1 MVDIYQDCLPLPH
14 YRVMRE
20 LFLTEKLPWYFN
32 DRVVS
37 TERHFM
43 FTHAFMDNGRVIN
56 AQFFEPVRA
65 MLDLIQ
71 QKKRFIGVS
80 RVKANLYTNQG
91 EAIRHPAHFDIPAD
105 SGVSNK
111 VCIGV
116 YHLNACNG
124 FTVIGEQKIPSRENQ
139 LILFDNVSHYGTVQT
154 DTDIRVVLNF
164 NLRIYD

>member
-1 MVDIYQDCLPLPH
+1 M
-14 YRVMRE
+14 
-20 LFLTEKLPWYFN
+20 
-32 DRVVS
+32 
-37 TERHFM
+37 
-43 FTHAFMDNGRVIN
+43 
-56 AQFFEPVRA
+56 
-65 MLDLIQ
+65 
-71 QKKRFIGVS
+71 
-80 RVKANLYTNQG
+80 
-91 EAIRHPAHFDIPAD
+91 
-105 SGVSNK
+105 SNK